1 MSCPYFTHLS
11 LHDALPCYIPLI
23 GEPRLDHHARAI
35 AIRRLDDAILDALEQ
50 AGLVEQRHDALAR
63 REPVEADQV
72 GGDEAVGGLRD
83 LGRGIEHVRSEE
95 HTSEL
100 QSPMRNSYAVFCLQ
114 KKKS

>member
-1 MSCPYFTHLS
+1 MWSVFWVCVS
-11 LHDALPCYIPLI
+11 LFIKEIMFFFFFKHKTAYEMRISDWSSDVCSSDL
-23 GEPRLDHHARAI
+23 LDHHARAI

-83 LGRGIEHVRSEE
+83 LGRGIEHVE
-95 HTSEL
+95 H
-100 QSPMRNSYAVFCLQ
+100 QIGRAHV
-114 KKKS
+114 